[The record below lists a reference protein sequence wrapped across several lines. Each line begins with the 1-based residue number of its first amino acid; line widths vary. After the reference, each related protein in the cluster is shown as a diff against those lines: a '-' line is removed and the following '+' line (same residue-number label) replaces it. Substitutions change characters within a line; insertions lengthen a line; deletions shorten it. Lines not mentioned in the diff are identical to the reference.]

1 MTVCAASAFVGGLKD
16 VASHLQSDEVAT
28 VSSIYFV
35 SELVLSLIFFIF
47 VCICGLF
54 RVVVFGCTFV

>member
-1 MTVCAASAFVGGLKD
+1 MTVCAASAFIGGLKD

-35 SELVLSLIFFIF
+35 SELVLSLIFLSSFASVGCF
-47 VCICGLF
+47 GL
-54 RVVVFGCTFV
+54 